1 MAIYLL
7 CGILM
12 LLGALLGRTDRGLDL
27 AIWAYASAFVLSL
40 MADLLRLL
48 QAKLRAP
55 WQGRKFFELVHFLAL
70 AAAAPLVYLSLFKM
84 RPNYEIALAVCL
96 FLWLTSYLGAF
107 GAQNSKWRH

>member
-7 CGILM
+7 CGMLM
-12 LLGALLGRTDRGLDL
+12 LLGAFLGRTDQGLDL

-55 WQGRKFFELVHFLAL
+55 WQGRKFFELVHLLAL
-70 AAAAPLVYLSLFKM
+70 AAAYLVYLSCSIAPIRNCACRLPFVVNFLLVPLAKF
-84 RPNYEIALAVCL
+84 EIE
-96 FLWLTSYLGAF
+96 
-107 GAQNSKWRH
+107 H